1 MEITTLTENTGS
13 LFTFVLAATTIF
25 GFTFFVIW
33 LFLKSDKGNK
43 LKAGEKGIL
52 IMVLFGFA
60 FALIYGALALL
71 AKVYI

>member
-1 MEITTLTENTGS
+1 MEVTTLTENTGS
-13 LFTFVLAATTIF
+13 TMAFVLAATTIF
-25 GFTFFVIW
+25 AFTFFVLW
-33 LFLKSDKGNK
+33 LFLRSDKINK

-60 FALIYGALALL
+60 FALVYGILALL

>member
-13 LFTFVLAATTIF
+13 TMAFVLASTTIF
-25 GFTFFVIW
+25 AFTFFVLW
-33 LFLKSDKGNK
+33 LFLRSDKINK

-60 FALIYGALALL
+60 FALVYGILALL